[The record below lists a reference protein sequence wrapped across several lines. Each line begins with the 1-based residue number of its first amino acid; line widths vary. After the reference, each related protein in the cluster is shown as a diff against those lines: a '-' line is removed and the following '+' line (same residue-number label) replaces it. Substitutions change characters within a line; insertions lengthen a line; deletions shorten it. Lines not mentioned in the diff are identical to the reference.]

1 MQRKTNKEEQTM
13 KQSDYNKFA
22 GQICKLVYTEF
33 FGIQYECVAMVHEDK
48 IGYTADLGHPM
59 IDNVVVSGA
68 NHSIKFEEIK
78 SISPASKKDVKMWL
92 KRYKQFH
99 ADVITEHGYDSCE
112 ENLAG
117 YELAHLDTF
126 LSKANKKLCAM
137 YDEMEGELEY
147 LLKTYG
153 YVSYAKP
160 LTLTKNVDGAYAPTK
175 YDDEIGISYGRVAR
189 VVLTE
194 LGDLVYAT
202 QWDLDNT
209 MEVED
214 AYQLVEDELNPYDLY
229 ELLSTCKQQIERNLE
244 NTK

>member
-1 MQRKTNKEEQTM
+1 MKKT
-13 KQSDYNKFA
+13 DYNKFA
-22 GQICKLVYTEF
+22 GKICKVVYTNL
-33 FGIQYECVAMVHEDK
+33 FGIQCECIAMVHKDE
-48 IGYTADLGHPM
+48 IGYTADIGHPM
-59 IDNVVVSGA
+59 IDNVVASGA

-78 SISPASKKDVKMWL
+78 SIRPASKKDVKMWL

-99 ADVITEHGYDSCE
+99 ADVIAEHGYDSCE
-112 ENLAG
+112 ENLTA
-117 YELAHLDTF
+117 YELAELDTYISNKGKQF
-126 LSKANKKLCAM
+126 LKMKS
-137 YDEMEGELEY
+137 ELVCKIKD

-160 LTLTKNVDGAYAPTK
+160 LTLTKNVDGAYAQTK
-175 YDDEIGISYGRVAR
+175 YDDEIGFSYGRVAR

-244 NTK
+244 NSK